1 VRQRRLGTNGPKVGA
16 VGLGCMG
23 MTTAYDTNERDD
35 EESVR
40 VIHRAIELGVVLIDT
55 AEVYGPYENEE
66 LVGRALAARGMRQRV
81 VLATKTGLVREDG
94 GIRRDGR
101 PERIREAID
110 GSLRR
115 LGTDHVDLYYL
126 HRVDPEVPVEES
138 WGVMK
143 EVVEAG
149 KAVRLGISEATLEQ
163 IEKAHALHPVS
174 AVQSEMS
181 LWTRDWI
188 EAGVVSWC
196 AENGA
201 AFVPYAPLGRG
212 YLTGAL
218 SSREGFDE
226 NDFRAHNPRFNRE
239 AMEGNRR
246 IVEAVKAVAERLGA
260 TPAQVAIAWTLAQGE
275 HVVPIPGTKKMRRL
289 EENAAAADLD
299 LPEDALAD
307 LEQIPASVAPRY

>member
-1 VRQRRLGTNGPKVGA
+1 MRQRRLGAQGPEVGA

-40 VIHRAIELGVVLIDT
+40 VIHRAVELGVTLVDT

-66 LVGRALAARGMRQRV
+66 LVGHALAEGNLRDRV
-81 VLATKTGLVREDG
+81 VLATKTGLVREHE
-94 GIRRDGR
+94 GIRPNGR

-115 LGTDHVDLYYL
+115 LRTDNVDLYYL
-126 HRVDPEVPVEES
+126 HRVDPKVPIEES
-138 WGVMK
+138 WGAMK

-149 KAVRLGISEATLEQ
+149 KTVHLGISETTLGQ
-163 IEKAHALHPVS
+163 IEKAHAIHPIS

-188 EAGVVSWC
+188 KAGVVSWC
-196 AENGA
+196 AENGV
-201 AFVPYAPLGRG
+201 AFIPFAPLGRG

-226 NDFRAHNPRFNRE
+226 NDFRAHNPRFSRE

-246 IVEAVKAVAERLGA
+246 IVETVKAVAERVGA

-275 HVVPIPGTKKMRRL
+275 HVIPIPGTKKRYRL
-289 EENAAAADLD
+289 EENVAAANLN
-299 LPEDALAD
+299 LPEDALAELD
-307 LEQIPASVAPRY
+307 RMPASVAPRY

>member
-1 VRQRRLGTNGPKVGA
+1 
-16 VGLGCMG
+16 MG

-40 VIHRAIELGVVLIDT
+40 VIHRAVELGVTLVDT

-66 LVGRALAARGMRQRV
+66 LVGHALAEGNLRDRV
-81 VLATKTGLVREDG
+81 VLATKTGLVREHE
-94 GIRRDGR
+94 GIRPNGR

-115 LGTDHVDLYYL
+115 LRTDNVDLYYL
-126 HRVDPEVPVEES
+126 HRVDPKVPIEES
-138 WGVMK
+138 WGAMK

-149 KAVRLGISEATLEQ
+149 KTVHLGISEATLGQ
-163 IEKAHALHPVS
+163 IEKAHAIHPIS

-188 EAGVVSWC
+188 KAGVVSWC
-196 AENGA
+196 AENGV
-201 AFVPYAPLGRG
+201 AFIPFAPLGRG

-226 NDFRAHNPRFNRE
+226 NDFRAHNPRFSRE
-239 AMEGNRR
+239 AIEGNRR
-246 IVEAVKAVAERLGA
+246 IVETVKGVAERVGA

-275 HVVPIPGTKKMRRL
+275 HVIPIPGTKKRYRL
-289 EENAAAADLD
+289 EENVAAANLN
-299 LPEDALAD
+299 LPEDALAELD
-307 LEQIPASVAPRY
+307 RMPASVAPRY

>member
-1 VRQRRLGTNGPKVGA
+1 VRQRRLGTNGPEVGA

-66 LVGRALAARGMRQRV
+66 LVGRALAARAMRERV

-94 GIRRDGR
+94 RIRRDGR

-138 WGVMK
+138 WGAMK

-218 SSREGFDE
+218 SSRKGFDE
-226 NDFRAHNPRFNRE
+226 NDFRARNPRFSRE
-239 AMEGNRR
+239 ALEGNRR
-246 IVEAVKAVAERLGA
+246 IVEAVKAVAERLSA

-299 LPEDALAD
+299 LPEDALTD
-307 LEQIPASVAPRY
+307 LERIPASVAPRY

>member
-1 VRQRRLGTNGPKVGA
+1 MRQRRLGTNGPEVGA

-66 LVGRALAARGMRQRV
+66 LVGRALAARAMRERV

-94 GIRRDGR
+94 GIRRDCR
-101 PERIREAID
+101 PDRIREAID
-110 GSLRR
+110 GSLSR
-115 LGTDHVDLYYL
+115 LRTDHVDLYYL

-138 WGVMK
+138 WGAMK
-143 EVVEAG
+143 EVAKAG
-149 KAVRLGISEATLEQ
+149 KAVRLGISEGTLEQ

-212 YLTGAL
+212 FLTGAL
-218 SSREGFDE
+218 SSRKGFDE
-226 NDFRAHNPRFNRE
+226 NDFRARNPRFSRE

-246 IVEAVKAVAERLGA
+246 IVETVKAVAGRLGA

-275 HVVPIPGTKKMRRL
+275 QVVPIPGTKKMRRL

-299 LPEDALAD
+299 LPEDALTD
-307 LEQIPASVAPRY
+307 LERIPASVAPRY